1 MKTKNHVLIATAV
14 SAALLAGCVTVGP
27 DYATPQTAP
36 VTLQQAG
43 AADYVADH
51 PVATWWSQFDDPVLD
66 QLVRESLLANPDVRI
81 AVSRVDEARA
91 VFSERRWDL
100 APHVTAGVEGTRTKQ
115 PVEGQGR
122 VETDSYSAGFD
133 AAWEL
138 DLFGRVRRSA
148 EAAHADLQA
157 QRNDLQAMQVTV
169 AAEVARNYFEL
180 RGTQKRL
187 DVARR
192 ILVSLG
198 ETQRLTES
206 RFDLGA
212 GSQLEVQS
220 SLARVKAVEAEV
232 PLLETAEGQ
241 SRHRLAVLVGKR
253 PGELDALLAPRE
265 APAFAKA
272 LPIGDTTELLR
283 QRPDVRA
290 AERRLAAAT
299 ARVGVA
305 TADLFPRVSLSGFL
319 GFTAARGSQLG
330 SSAANAW
337 ALGPSITWAAFDLGS
352 VRARLRGAEA
362 EADGAL
368 AQYEQQV
375 LLALEESE
383 NAFSDYGKR
392 QQRLISLIRQSE
404 SSRKAADLA
413 EIRYREGTVDFLV
426 LLDAQRERL
435 AAEDAQAQ
443 GEVERVGDVE
453 DVVGEQRPVFT
464 VLAIG
469 VGGRTDIGHAVKRG
483 ESGNDV
489 RTRSPGRRGQS
500 GRTDARR
507 DAHRAQSL

>member
-1 MKTKNHVLIATAV
+1 MVIRSLVVGIAT
-14 SAALLAGCVTVGP
+14 ALLAGCVTVGP
-27 DYATPQTAP
+27 DYVAPQTAP
-36 VTLQQAG
+36 ATLQH
-43 AADYVADH
+43 AASAAYVGDH
-51 PVATWWSQFDDPVLD
+51 PVATWWGQFDDPVLD

-81 AVSRVDEARA
+81 AVSRVNEARA

-100 APHVTAGVEGTRTKQ
+100 APHVTAGVDGTRTKQ

-138 DLFGRVRRSA
+138 DLFGRVRRGA

-157 QRNDLQAMQVTV
+157 QRNELQAAQVTV

-187 DVARR
+187 EVAQR
-192 ILVSLG
+192 ILQTLG

-220 SLARVKAVEAEV
+220 SLARVRAVEAEV
-232 PLLETAEGQ
+232 PSLEAVEGQ

-265 APAFAKA
+265 APAFARA

-305 TADLFPRVSLSGFL
+305 TADLFPRVSLRGFIGFL
-319 GFTAARGSQLG
+319 SGGWGNLTDSGNR
-330 SSAANAW
+330 AW
-337 ALGPSITWAAFDLGS
+337 QVAPSISWAAFDMGS
-352 VRARLRGAEA
+352 VRARLRASEA
-362 EADGAL
+362 QADGVAAEYEKTVL
-368 AQYEQQV
+368 A
-375 LLALEESE
+375 ALEDTE
-383 NAFSDYGKR
+383 NALLSYAK
-392 QQRLISLIRQSE
+392 QQAQLKFRLEQSV
-404 SSRKAADLA
+404 AARRAAELA
-413 EIRYREGTVDFLV
+413 EVRYRAGSSDFLT
-426 LLDAQRERL
+426 LLDAQRTQL
-435 AAEDAQAQ
+435 AADDALAQAEA
-443 GEVERVGDVE
+443 GVNVG
-453 DVVGEQRPVFT
+453 VVAIYKSLGGWGEQDVAPA
-464 VLAIG
+464 LA
-469 VGGRTDIGHAVKRG
+469 
-483 ESGNDV
+483 
-489 RTRSPGRRGQS
+489 
-500 GRTDARR
+500 
-507 DAHRAQSL
+507 AQP

>member
-1 MKTKNHVLIATAV
+1 MVIRSLVIGIATV
-14 SAALLAGCVTVGP
+14 LLAGCVTVGP
-27 DYATPQTAP
+27 DYVAPATAP
-36 VTLQQAG
+36 VVVRNAV
-43 AADYVADH
+43 AADFTADH
-51 PVATWWSQFDDPVLD
+51 PIATWWGQFDDPVLD

-81 AVSRVDEARA
+81 AVSRVNQARA
-91 VFSERRWDL
+91 VFSERRLDL

-157 QRNDLQAMQVTV
+157 QRNELQAAQVTV

-192 ILVSLG
+192 ILTSLG

-206 RFDLGA
+206 QFELGA

-232 PLLETAEGQ
+232 PALEASEGE

-253 PGELDALLAPRE
+253 PGEIDALLAPRE

-272 LPIGDTTELLR
+272 LPIGDTTDVLR

-299 ARVGVA
+299 ARIGVA
-305 TADLFPRVSLSGFL
+305 TADLFPRVSLRGFIGFL
-319 GFTAARGSQLG
+319 SGGWGNLVNGDNR
-330 SSAANAW
+330 AW
-337 ALGPSITWAAFDLGS
+337 QVTPSISWAAFDMGS
-352 VRARLRGAEA
+352 VRARLRASEA
-362 EADGAL
+362 QADGVAAEYEKAVL
-368 AQYEQQV
+368 A
-375 LLALEESE
+375 ALEDTE
-383 NAFSDYGKR
+383 NALLSYAKR
-392 QQRLISLIRQSE
+392 QAQLKLRLEQSV
-404 SSRKAADLA
+404 AARRAAELA
-413 EIRYREGTVDFLV
+413 EVRYRAGSSDFLT
-426 LLDAQRERL
+426 LLDAQRSQL
-435 AAEDAQAQ
+435 AADDALAQAEA
-443 GEVERVGDVE
+443 GVNVG
-453 DVVGEQRPVFT
+453 VVAIYKSLGGGGEQDIAPA
-464 VLAIG
+464 LA
-469 VGGRTDIGHAVKRG
+469 
-483 ESGNDV
+483 
-489 RTRSPGRRGQS
+489 
-500 GRTDARR
+500 
-507 DAHRAQSL
+507 AQP

>member
-1 MKTKNHVLIATAV
+1 MVIRPLVIAVASV
-14 SAALLAGCVTVGP
+14 VLAGCVTVGP
-27 DYATPQTAP
+27 DYVAPQTAP
-36 VTLQQAG
+36 ATLQHAG
-43 AADYVADH
+43 SVDYVADH
-51 PVATWWSQFDDPVLD
+51 PVAAWWRQFDDPVLD
-66 QLVRESLLANPDVRI
+66 QLVRESLLANADVRI

-212 GSQLEVQS
+212 GSRLEVQS

-305 TADLFPRVSLSGFL
+305 TADLFPRVSLRGFVGFL
-319 GFTAARGSQLG
+319 SGGWGNLFNGDNR
-330 SSAANAW
+330 AW
-337 ALGPSITWAAFDLGS
+337 QVTPSISWAAFDMGS
-352 VRARLRGAEA
+352 VRARLRASEA
-362 EADGAL
+362 QADGVA
-368 AQYEQQV
+368 AQYEKTV
-375 LLALEESE
+375 LGALEDTE
-383 NAFSDYGKR
+383 NALLSYAK
-392 QQRLISLIRQSE
+392 QQAQLKFRLEQSV
-404 SSRKAADLA
+404 AARRAAELA
-413 EIRYREGTVDFLV
+413 EVRYRAGSSDFLT
-426 LLDAQRERL
+426 LLDAQRTQL
-435 AAEDAQAQ
+435 AADDALAQAEA
-443 GEVERVGDVE
+443 GVNVG
-453 DVVGEQRPVFT
+453 VVAIYKSLGGWGEQDVAPA
-464 VLAIG
+464 LA
-469 VGGRTDIGHAVKRG
+469 
-483 ESGNDV
+483 
-489 RTRSPGRRGQS
+489 
-500 GRTDARR
+500 
-507 DAHRAQSL
+507 AQP